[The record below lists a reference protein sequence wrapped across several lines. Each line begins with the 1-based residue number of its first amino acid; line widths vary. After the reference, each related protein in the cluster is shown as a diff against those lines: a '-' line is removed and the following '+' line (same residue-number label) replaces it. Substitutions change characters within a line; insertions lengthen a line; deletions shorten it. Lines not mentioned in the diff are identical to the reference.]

1 MVSPEIPLLE
11 SDRFE
16 LRRRIGAG
24 GFGVVYEAFDRQRGT
39 TVALKMLHRLD
50 AKGLYRFKQEFRSLS
65 DIAHENLIT
74 LHELLSHA
82 GHWYFTM
89 EFVEGGTI
97 LDYVWNVTD
106 RIADDAITPSR
117 GPSDA
122 PTVTIDRLAVD
133 APPPVILHPAM
144 PPQAVQSANID
155 RLRDAVRGLTEGLS
169 AIHRHGIVHQDVKPA
184 NVMVT
189 PAGRVVLLDFGLAKN
204 VAVDVT
210 ASFQVSGTPAYM
222 SPEQAAGRPLS
233 EATDWY
239 AVGVVMYQALTGR
252 LPHSGP
258 LLELLAAKQS
268 VDPPAPSSFAP
279 QVPREL
285 DDLCMDLL
293 KRDPAARPGVA
304 EVQRRLGGTVR
315 KARPQSSASA
325 PATNTRLVGRER
337 HLGVL
342 RDAFRA
348 SQDGRAM
355 AVMVQGRSG
364 MGKSALV
371 AELIR
376 EIGAPSPGRRK
387 PVILQGRCYERET
400 MPYKAVDSLID
411 ALVRHLKGLSEVDAA
426 RLLPRDIQSLARLFP
441 VLHQVDVI
449 ARTPIRGDDHADTTE
464 LRRRAFVALRGLLG
478 ALADESPL
486 LVYIDDIQWGDL
498 DSVGLLRELL
508 RPPAPPHML
517 LVVAFRSEERDTSPV
532 VRALLQAF
540 TELGAEQD
548 VQTLEVGELSA
559 AEAVELALSRLGSD
573 EAGERRRA
581 EAIALESGGSPF
593 FVDELVR
600 YAESGGEHVELD
612 AVIRE
617 RIRHLPIDARQ
628 LLRLIAV
635 SGRPVARDVV
645 LLAAGAEGRHHTTLD
660 FLRVEHFVKSHTSA
674 DRLEV
679 EPYHDRI
686 REVTLAG
693 LTDDQLAGC
702 HAALVRAWEA
712 DGKADP
718 GTMTMHY
725 QAIGDREQTAHYA
738 ARAAADAERGLAF
751 ERAAYFYRLILG
763 TGVLP
768 VTAAREVR
776 ARLAEALANDGRGH
790 EAGVEFLAVAEGQPQ
805 EAALRF
811 ELRAAEQFLMGG
823 SLDAG
828 LDASDMVLGRV
839 GITLA
844 PTPWR
849 AILSVL
855 GRRAILKIRGFK
867 FHERPESA
875 VPADQLQRLDVCS
888 FLGGPLGMVEP
899 LRGFDLQVRQTL
911 LALKAG
917 EPRRVARAMANQI
930 ANFAIAGSK
939 ERAFTRKLVE
949 EALALATRLDDR
961 AVLGRILV
969 AAGMAS
975 KMNQELTESLKYL
988 ERAFETLAGL
998 PGFAWERQTARI
1010 FLLDDLMWLG
1020 RWIEL
1025 FDQLPGHVEA
1035 ARQRGD
1041 LYASSYMRSRYAPL
1055 GYLIAD
1061 DAEGARVEADRGM
1074 GGWSTRGFSLQ
1085 RYYQLY
1091 SQVQSS
1097 LYRGEAAAAWEQLTA
1112 SWPTLTKTLMRS
1124 IQSVRVPLHE
1134 LRGRV
1139 ALAMFAADGGPAFLK
1154 VAGQSRT
1161 ALKRER
1167 VLWADAYAAQL
1178 EGSILAWR
1186 GDRTAAL
1193 AQMASADLLLQ
1204 RSEMQG
1210 FLAAARRRHG
1220 ELLGGPDGHKL
1231 IETADAWFATQRVK
1245 NPAALTNC
1253 FAPGLPSSAASA
1265 TRAPQAP

>member
-1 MVSPEIPLLE
+1 MLPPEVPLLE

-16 LRRRIGAG
+16 LRRRIGTG
-24 GFGVVYEAFDRQRGT
+24 GFGVVYEAYDRQRET
-39 TVALKMLHRLD
+39 VVALKMLHRLD

-82 GHWYFTM
+82 GQWYFTM
-89 EFVEGGTI
+89 EYVEGGTI
-97 LDYVWNVTD
+97 LDYVWNVTGG
-106 RIADDAITPSR
+106 IAPDAPTPSQ
-117 GPSDA
+117 GPSDG
-122 PTVTIDRLAVD
+122 PTETVDRNLTPGGPELPG
-133 APPPVILHPAM
+133 PPLGLSPM
-144 PPQAVQSANID
+144 PPRTFHLQSID
-155 RLRDAVRGLTEGLS
+155 RLRDSMRGLAEGLS

-189 PAGRVVLLDFGLAKN
+189 PTGRVVLLDFGLAKN
-204 VAVDVT
+204 VAVEDT
-210 ASFQVSGTPAYM
+210 ASLHVSGTPAYM

-239 AVGVVMYQALTGR
+239 AVGVVMYQAMTGR
-252 LPHSGP
+252 LPHTGP

-268 VDPPAPSSFAP
+268 TDPPAPSTLAP

-285 DDLCMDLL
+285 DDLCLDLL
-293 KRDPAARPGVA
+293 RRDPTARPGVD
-304 EVQRRLGGTVR
+304 QIMRRLGGTLR
-315 KARPQSSASA
+315 TARTVVPGTA
-325 PATNTRLVGRER
+325 PLARTGRLVGRER
-337 HLGVL
+337 HLTEL
-342 RDAFRA
+342 RDAFRT
-348 SQDGRAM
+348 SQDGC
-355 AVMVQGRSG
+355 AVAVTVQGRSG

-371 AELIR
+371 GELLR
-376 EIGAPSPGRRK
+376 ELSVAGPGQRK

-411 ALVRHLKGLSEVDAA
+411 ALVRHLKGLTEVDAA
-426 RLLPRDIQSLARLFP
+426 RLLPRDIHSLARLFP
-441 VLHQVDVI
+441 VLNQVDVI
-449 ARTPIRGDDHADTTE
+449 ARTPIRAGDQSDTTE
-464 LRRRAFVALRGLLG
+464 MRRRAFVALRGLLG

-508 RPPAPPHML
+508 RPPTPPHML
-517 LVVAFRSEERDTSPV
+517 LVLAFRSEERDTSPV
-532 VRALLQAF
+532 VRDLLQAL
-540 TELGAEQD
+540 TDLGTAQD
-548 VQTLEVGELSA
+548 VRTIAVGELSA

-573 EAGERRRA
+573 DAAERRRA

-600 YAESGGEHVELD
+600 YAEAGGEHVQLD
-612 AVIRE
+612 EVIRE
-617 RIRHLPIDARQ
+617 RIRSLPGDARQ
-628 LLRLIAV
+628 MLRLVAV
-635 SGRPVARDVV
+635 SGRPIARDVV
-645 LLAAGAEGRHHTTLD
+645 LLASGTERHQATLD
-660 FLRVEHFVKSHTSA
+660 FLRVEHLVKSHTSA
-674 DRLEV
+674 NRLEV

-686 REVTLAG
+686 REVTLAS
-693 LTDDQLAGC
+693 LSPEDLAAC

-712 DGKADP
+712 DGQADP
-718 GTMTMHY
+718 GTLTTHY
-725 QAIGDREQTAHYA
+725 QAIGDLEKTACHA
-738 ARAAADAERGLAF
+738 ARAAAEAEQGLAF
-751 ERAAYFYRLILG
+751 ERAAYFYRLILSL
-763 TGVLP
+763 GVLP
-768 VTAAREVR
+768 PAGAREVR

-790 EAGVEFLAVAEGQPQ
+790 EAGVEFLAAAEGQPPS
-805 EAALRF
+805 AALRF

-828 LDASDMVLGRV
+828 LDAADVVLGRV
-839 GITLA
+839 GIKLA
-844 PTPWR
+844 PTPLR
-849 AILSVL
+849 AIVSVL
-855 GRRAILKIRGFK
+855 VRRAILKVRGFK
-867 FHERPESA
+867 FKERAESEVA
-875 VPADQLQRLDVCS
+875 ADELQRLDVCS

-917 EPRRVARAMANQI
+917 EPHRVARAMANQI

-939 ERAFTRKLVE
+939 ERAFTRKLIDD
-949 EALALATRLDDR
+949 ALALATRLDDR
-961 AVLGRILV
+961 AVLGRILL

-1020 RWIEL
+1020 RWVEL

-1055 GYLIAD
+1055 GFLIAD

-1097 LYRGEAAAAWEQLTA
+1097 LYRGDARAGWDQLDGA
-1112 SWPTLTKTLMRS
+1112 WPTLTKTLMRS

-1134 LRGRV
+1134 LRARV
-1139 ALAMFAADGGPAFLK
+1139 ALAMVAEHGATEFLK
-1154 VAGQSRT
+1154 VAGHSLK
-1161 ALKRER
+1161 ALRRER
-1167 VLWADAYAAQL
+1167 VWWADAYAAQL
-1178 EGSILAWR
+1178 EGSILAWQ
-1186 GDRTAAL
+1186 GDRAGAL
-1193 AQMASADLLLQ
+1193 SQMASADLLYQ

-1210 FLAAARRRHG
+1210 FLAAGRRRHG
-1220 ELLGGPDGHKL
+1220 ELLGGAEGQQL
-1231 IETADAWFATQRVK
+1231 IATADAWFATQRVE
-1245 NPAALTNC
+1245 NPAALTRC
-1253 FAPGLPSSAASA
+1253 FAPNLPAN
-1265 TRAPQAP
+1265 

>member
-1 MVSPEIPLLE
+1 MSGAETPLLE

-16 LRRRIGAG
+16 LRRRIGTG
-24 GFGVVYEAFDRQRGT
+24 GFGVVYEAYDRQREAV
-39 TVALKMLHRLD
+39 VALKMLHRLD

-82 GHWYFTM
+82 GQWYFTM

-97 LDYVWNVTD
+97 LDYVWNVTGG
-106 RIADDAITPSR
+106 IAPDALTPSR
-117 GPSDA
+117 GPSDG
-122 PTVTIDRLAVD
+122 PTETVDRNLTPGGLE
-133 APPPVILHPAM
+133 PPG
-144 PPQAVQSANID
+144 PPLGLSPLPPRTFQLQSID
-155 RLRDAVRGLTEGLS
+155 RLRDSMRGLAEGLS

-189 PAGRVVLLDFGLAKN
+189 PTGRVVLLDFGLAKN
-204 VAVDVT
+204 VAVEDT
-210 ASFQVSGTPAYM
+210 ASLHVSGTPAYM

-239 AVGVVMYQALTGR
+239 AVGVVMYQAMTGR
-252 LPHSGP
+252 LPHTGP

-268 VDPPAPSSFAP
+268 TDPPAPSTLAP

-293 KRDPAARPGVA
+293 RRDPTARPGVDQ
-304 EVQRRLGGTVR
+304 VMRRLGGTLR
-315 KARPQSSASA
+315 SARTMA
-325 PATNTRLVGRER
+325 PGAVAAARTGRLVGRER
-337 HLGVL
+337 HLTEL
-342 RDAFRA
+342 RDAFRT
-348 SQDGRAM
+348 SQDGRAV
-355 AVMVQGRSG
+355 AVTVQGRSG

-371 AELIR
+371 GELLR
-376 EIGAPSPGRRK
+376 ELSVAGPGQRK

-411 ALVRHLKGLSEVDAA
+411 ALVRHLKGLTEVDAA
-426 RLLPRDIQSLARLFP
+426 RLLPRDIHSLARLFP

-449 ARTPIRGDDHADTTE
+449 ARTPIRSGDQSDTTE
-464 LRRRAFVALRGLLG
+464 MRRRAFVALRGLLG

-508 RPPAPPHML
+508 RPPTPPHML
-517 LVVAFRSEERDTSPV
+517 LVLAFRSEERDTSPV
-532 VRALLQAF
+532 VRDLLQAL
-540 TELGAEQD
+540 TDLGAAQD
-548 VQTLEVGELSA
+548 VRSIEVGELSA

-573 EAGERRRA
+573 DAAERRQA

-600 YAESGGEHVELD
+600 YAEGGGQHVQLD
-612 AVIRE
+612 EVIRE
-617 RIRHLPIDARQ
+617 RIRNLPDDARQ
-628 LLRLIAV
+628 LLRLVAV
-635 SGRPVARDVV
+635 SGRPIAREVV
-645 LLAAGAEGRHHTTLD
+645 LLASGTERHQATLD
-660 FLRVEHFVKSHTSA
+660 FLRVEHLVKSHTA
-674 DRLEV
+674 ANRLEV

-686 REVTLAG
+686 REVTLASLSPG
-693 LTDDQLAGC
+693 DLVAC

-712 DGKADP
+712 DGQADP
-718 GTMTMHY
+718 GTLTTHY
-725 QAIGDREQTAHYA
+725 QAIGDLEKTAYHA

-763 TGVLP
+763 LDVLP
-768 VTAAREVR
+768 PAEAHDVR

-790 EAGVEFLAVAEGQPQ
+790 EAGVEFLAVAEGQPPS
-805 EAALRF
+805 AALRF

-828 LDASDMVLGRV
+828 LDAADVVLGRV
-839 GITLA
+839 GIKLA
-844 PTPWR
+844 PTPLR
-849 AILSVL
+849 AIVSVL
-855 GRRAILKIRGFK
+855 VRRAILKVRGFK
-867 FHERPESA
+867 FKERAESE
-875 VPADQLQRLDVCS
+875 VPADELQRLDVCS

-917 EPRRVARAMANQI
+917 EPHRVARAMSNQI

-939 ERAFTRKLVE
+939 ERAFTGKLVAD
-949 EALALATRLDDR
+949 ALALATRLDDR

-969 AAGMAS
+969 AAGMAA
-975 KMNQELTESLKYL
+975 KMNQELTDSIKYL
-988 ERAFETLAGL
+988 DRAFETLAGM

-1020 RWIEL
+1020 RWTEL

-1055 GYLIAD
+1055 GFLIAD

-1074 GGWSTRGFSLQ
+1074 GGWSTRGYSLQ

-1097 LYRGEAAAAWEQLTA
+1097 LYRGDARAAWDQLDGT
-1112 SWPTLTKTLMRS
+1112 WPTVRKTLMRS

-1134 LRGRV
+1134 LRARV
-1139 ALAMFAADGGPAFLK
+1139 ALAMVAEHGATEFLK
-1154 VAGQSRT
+1154 VAGQSLK

-1178 EGSILAWR
+1178 EGSLLAWT
-1186 GDRTAAL
+1186 GDRAGAL
-1193 AQMASADLLLQ
+1193 SQMASADVLFQ

-1210 FLAAARRRHG
+1210 FLAAARRQHG
-1220 ELLGGPDGHKL
+1220 ALLGGTEGQQL
-1231 IETADAWFATQRVK
+1231 IATADAWFATQRVK
-1245 NPAALTNC
+1245 NPAALTRC
-1253 FAPGLPSSAASA
+1253 FAPLLPA
-1265 TRAPQAP
+1265 